1 MFCLSNF
8 IISPRIIFPI
18 KLKDNL
24 PSPCYPWAFMKGQ
37 GLETG
42 ILGRASC
49 GWGYRPS
56 VRYWPNPC
64 LRCSWE
70 WKNPVTVTM
79 GKGYLTIRKGYF
91 AGLPITAPHQMV
103 CALPS
108 SWQPHRAAVR
118 SIIPISQMRNEPEL
132 RHFGTVVCIHCFKD
146 CCVCQASADS
156 NHRSGT

>member
-37 GLETG
+37 VLKTG
-42 ILGRASC
+42 MLGRASWWLGLQAFC
-49 GWGYRPS
+49 QIPGMG
-56 VRYWPNPC
+56 WPNPC

-70 WKNPVTVTM
+70 RKKPVTVTM
-79 GKGYLTIRKGYF
+79 EKGYF
-91 AGLPITAPHQMV
+91 AGLPIRAPRQMMY
-103 CALPS
+103 ASPS
-108 SWQPHRAAVR
+108 FWQPHRAAVR

-132 RHFGTVVCIHCFKD
+132 RHFGTVVCFQYFKD
-146 CCVCQASADS
+146 CRVCQASADS
-156 NHRSGT
+156 NHRSVT